1 MKAASIVILMTAAA
15 LGAAKPAAPAGPK
28 VVALPG
34 KSPLVTF
41 RFVFLTGAAQDPA
54 GKPGL
59 AELTASMLSQGGTRE
74 MTYKQVVDALFPM
87 AATVASNV
95 DKEMISFSGT
105 THVDN
110 LEAYYKLIRSM
121 LLDPGWRKDDLERL
135 REDAV
140 NYLRV
145 SLRGNNDEELG
156 KEVLYN
162 ELYAGHPYG
171 HTNAGAVTALE
182 KMSIEDLQQFYRAH
196 FTQANLVIGLAGG
209 YPEGFA
215 ERVRADFSKLPE
227 GRREALRLP
236 APKQVRGL
244 RMTLVEKNTR
254 SVAYSFGFPIRV
266 KRGDPDFPALLVA
279 QSYLGQHRLSGGVLY
294 DRIREARG
302 LKYGDYAYIE
312 YFPNGMF
319 RFEPEPNLARQQQ
332 IFQVWIRPVEP
343 ANAHFALRLA
353 MHELDKFVRDG
364 LSEEAFERTRLFV
377 AKYTNLLLKTKDAEL
392 GYAIDSDYYGI
403 PAYQKYLSEG
413 LAKLTVADVNR
424 AIRKH
429 LRTTDLTIVAVAKNC
444 AELKSRLVSNAPSPM
459 QYNSPKPQAVLD
471 EDKTVENRKLA
482 LEPEAIRIVPADS
495 VFE

>member
-1 MKAASIVILMTAAA
+1 MKAASIAILMTALAV
-15 LGAAKPAAPAGPK
+15 GAAQGAAPGPK

-34 KSPLVTF
+34 KSPLVSF

-54 GKPGL
+54 DKPGV
-59 AELTASMLSQGGTRE
+59 AQMTASLLSQGGTRE
-74 MTYKQVVDALFPM
+74 TTYKQVVDALYPL
-87 AATVASNV
+87 AATVSSNV
-95 DKEMISFSGT
+95 DKEMIAFSGT

-121 LLDPGWRKDDLERL
+121 LLDPGWRQDDLKRL

-156 KEVLYN
+156 KEVLYD

-171 HTNAGAVTALE
+171 HNNAGSVAALE
-182 KMSIEDLQQFYRAH
+182 KMTMEDLQQFYRTH
-196 FTQANLVIGLAGG
+196 FTQVNLIIGLAGG

-215 ERVRADFSKLPE
+215 ERVKADFSKLPA
-227 GRREALRLP
+227 GKQQKLKLP
-236 APKQVRGL
+236 APRQVRGL
-244 RMTLVEKNTR
+244 RMTMVEKNTR
-254 SVAYSFGFPIRV
+254 SVAYSLGFPIRV
-266 KRGDPDFPALLVA
+266 KRGDPDYPALLVA

-294 DRIREARG
+294 NRIREARG
-302 LKYGDYAYIE
+302 LNYGDYAYLE

-343 ANAHFALRLA
+343 ANAQFALRLA

-364 LSEEAFERTRLFV
+364 LSQEAFERTRLFLT
-377 AKYTNLLLKTKDAEL
+377 KYVNLLLKTKDAEL

-403 PAYQKYLSEG
+403 PPYQKYLGER

-429 LRTTDLTIVAVAKNC
+429 LRATDLTIVAVAKDC
-444 AELKSRLVSNAPSPM
+444 EELKSRLVSNAPSPM
-459 QYNSPKPQAVLD
+459 HYNSPKPQAVTD
-471 EDKTVENRKLA
+471 EDKTVESLKLA
-482 LEPEAIRIVPADS
+482 LDPAAVRIIPAEK